1 MEAMGGESLPPDL
14 SAPTVVHR
22 VRAKFG
28 YSEVHVPAPGF
39 ADHVSLP
46 NCLIPLSALPVC
58 H

>member
-39 ADHVSLP
+39 ADHVSQLLRIL
-46 NCLIPLSALPVC
+46 NMAFTPLF
-58 H
+58 

>member
-39 ADHVSLP
+39 ADHVRPIL
-46 NCLIPLSALPVC
+46 
-58 H
+58 